1 MVGISLMIVAI
12 ALQFLAAGIALSHMR
27 HTRSSLAWVL
37 LSTAMVIQGI
47 NRISTLV
54 LWFNRGIL
62 DSSTVLPALLT
73 LTISALS
80 CVGAWM
86 IGPILLAANRRSEE
100 LEQMVAEKTKELQA
114 SADEVA
120 QANEA
125 LSAINEELFSA
136 NEDLAASNTDLEII
150 NVQLEEATRAKDRFL
165 ASMSHELRTP
175 LNSIIGFSGLLGSGA
190 AGPVNEEQATQIKM
204 IRNAGDHLLDLIS
217 DLLDAER
224 LRAEKRELESSCVD
238 VKAVCTGVIDLVRP
252 LADEKGLDLRCALEG
267 APGDFRGDAR
277 AIEQILVNLVGNAVK
292 FTETGS
298 VTVLVHESGRMLRL
312 EVIDTGRGIAPK
324 DLSCIFEEFKQ
335 VNVIDDPAHR
345 GTGLGLP
352 LARGL
357 ARLHGGDVRV
367 SSTPGQG
374 STFSVVLAPLPDKA
388 ALGSPTTGRPGG

>member
-12 ALQFLAAGIALSHMR
+12 ALQFFAAGIALSHMR

-37 LSTAMVIQGI
+37 LSTAMVIQGV
-47 NRISTLV
+47 NRISMLV
-54 LWFNRGIL
+54 LWFDSEIF

-73 LTISALS
+73 LAISALS

-86 IGPILLAANRRSEE
+86 IGPILLAANQRSEE
-100 LEQMVAEKTKELQA
+100 LEQLVAEKTKELQA

-136 NEDLAASNTDLEII
+136 NEDLAATNTDLEII

-190 AGPVNEEQATQIKM
+190 TGPVNQEQATQISM
-204 IRNAGDHLLDLIS
+204 IRNAGDHLLELIN
-217 DLLDAER
+217 DLLDVER
-224 LRAEKRELESSCVD
+224 LRAEKRELEPTCVD
-238 VKAVCTGVIDLVRP
+238 VRALCTGVIDLVRP
-252 LADEKGLDLRCALEG
+252 LADEKGLELRCELES
-267 APGDFRGDAR
+267 APLDFYGDAR
-277 AIEQILVNLVGNAVK
+277 AIEQILVNLLGNALK

-298 VTVLVHESGRMLRL
+298 VTVVLHKAGRMLCL
-312 EVIDTGRGIAPK
+312 EVIDTGRGIAPN

-335 VNVIDDPAHR
+335 VDVIDDPAHR

-352 LARGL
+352 LSRGL

-367 SSTPGQG
+367 SSTLGQG
-374 STFSVVLAPLPDKA
+374 STFSLVLAPLPSRA
-388 ALGSPTTGRPGG
+388 ATDSPATGRCGG